1 MKTAFIGLGGILLV
15 ASTLFACGKKAK
27 SIPAREYSAYY
38 FSEVYHIEVVGDSTN
53 YGPAI
58 DSILGQ
64 FEHAFNLLDPNS
76 TLSQY
81 NYYQKTD
88 SAFVF
93 QDSTHA
99 FGLVYDLA
107 RDLNRRSLQ
116 YYDPTT
122 DPLKEAWMIANF
134 KKDGSEP
141 NLDSL
146 FEFVGF
152 DGAKM
157 DLNEVEGDHHV
168 YLKSQLR
175 KADKRLRANFT
186 NLAIAY
192 GLDQVAAYLTEKN
205 VPQFHI
211 THQNR
216 VINGGTGID
225 SLNIVS
231 LGISGTEEDQR
242 IRLYNRAFASKGLQD
257 KLLMIDVTY
266 GYPVDNEMI
275 YSGVSA
281 KTLVES
287 EIFSEAFM
295 IMGYEAVG
303 RWYEENANSDVQ
315 SFLVFKQGDELKPA
329 YTEAFMDMMIAPDSL
344 KQ

>member
-1 MKTAFIGLGGILLV
+1 MKVGVKWLLGLAVLAVVV
-15 ASTLFACGKKAK
+15 AACGKKAK
-27 SIPAREYSAYY
+27 PILGREYSGSY
-38 FSEVYHIEVVGDSTN
+38 FSEQYHIDVVGDSTN
-53 YGPAI
+53 YGHAI
-58 DSILGQ
+58 DSILAQ
-64 FEHAFNLLDPNS
+64 FEKAFNLLDTS
-76 TLSQY
+76 SILSQY
-81 NYYQKTD
+81 NRYQKTD

-122 DPLKEAWMIANF
+122 DPLKEAWMIVNF
-134 KKDGSEP
+134 RKDGSEP
-141 NLDSL
+141 NLDSI

-157 DLNEVEGDHHV
+157 DLNEVEGEHHV
-168 YLKSQLR
+168 YLRSQLR
-175 KADKRLRANFT
+175 KGDKRIRANF
-186 NLAIAY
+186 NSLAIAY
-192 GLDQVAAYLTEKN
+192 GLDQVAAFLTEKN

-216 VINGGTGID
+216 VINGGNGID

-242 IRLYNRAFASKGLQD
+242 IRLHNRAFASKGLQD
-257 KLLMIDVTY
+257 KMQMIDVTY
-266 GYPVDNEMI
+266 GYPVDNEVI
-275 YSGVSA
+275 YVGVSA

-295 IMGYEAVG
+295 IMGYETVG

-329 YTEAFMDMMIAPDSL
+329 YTEAFMQMMVVADSL
-344 KQ
+344 K